1 MFDTYEPYEPKC
13 DKYLRNESKHLSVS
27 LFLLD
32 KVNVMATAKENM
44 MTKEDDTSILNRPS
58 YM

>member
-1 MFDTYEPYEPKC
+1 MKVNVYPQAF
-13 DKYLRNESKHLSVS
+13 
-27 LFLLD
+27 FWLD

-44 MTKEDDTSILNRPS
+44 MTKEDDTSILNRSS

>member
-1 MFDTYEPYEPKC
+1 MFDTYEPKC
-13 DKYLRNESKHLSVS
+13 NKYLRNESKHLSVS

-32 KVNVMATAKENM
+32 KVNIMATAKENM
-44 MTKEDDTSILNRPS
+44 MTKEDDTSILNRSS